1 MSDASSP
8 SADTPGS
15 SGAPF
20 PDLSVAAQ
28 QALTDYADLLREVM
42 PMKAAHRRRLGDNIQ
57 ELSSFLIEDRAE
69 FLGRDYLH
77 APAALGAYLWYFLP
91 WNLVRLSRLLGGLD
105 LDLPEG
111 ATIVDLGSGPLTV
124 VQALALARPDLL
136 TRELHFHCLDATPK
150 PMREGRKLYH
160 GLVNSLEN
168 TLGQG
173 QSRWKIH
180 LIHAPWHVGLKDL
193 PRADLLTAAN
203 FLNELPWHRRDP
215 LGEQVADFFRTV
227 AAHQRHGGRC
237 LFVEPGNRLGGK
249 LASLVRESAVAES
262 WQVLGPCT
270 HHQAC
275 PMLEYRETSWCH
287 FTLSTRGCPPWL
299 GELSREA
306 DLAKRDVSLSYAY
319 LAGPDL
325 ADPGQGER
333 NDASSLEAPAPK
345 TQPPGAGSA
354 RVISAEFSVPTRER
368 GQMIGRYGCAAQG
381 KLLILSAPGTPGTRS
396 GDLVPVRLAEPSWRD
411 PKSHAV
417 VAELH
422 STAGKTKSGTDKPKP
437 KQEIV
442 PRADASGER
451 KQAPSGRQSGK
462 DQKRDSRPGSSGPSR
477 NVPKKRPKSKP
488 N

>member
-1 MSDASSP
+1 MSDAP
-8 SADTPGS
+8 SRPADTSGT

-28 QALTDYADLLREVM
+28 RALTDYADLLREVM
-42 PMKAAHRRRLGDNIQ
+42 PMKAAHRRRLADNIQ
-57 ELSSFLIEDRAE
+57 ELSSFLIEDRAD

-91 WNLVRLSRLLGGLD
+91 WNLVRMSRLLGGLD

-111 ATIVDLGSGPLTV
+111 ATIVDLGSGPLTL

-168 TLGQG
+168 TLAQG

-180 LIHAPWHVGLKDL
+180 LVHAPWHVGLKDL

-227 AAHQRHGGRC
+227 AAHQRHSGRC

-249 LASLVRESAVAES
+249 LVSLVRESAVAES
-262 WQVLGPCT
+262 WNVLGPCT

-299 GELSREA
+299 AELSREA
-306 DLAKRDVSLSYAY
+306 ELTKRDVSLSYAY
-319 LAGPDL
+319 LAGPDV
-325 ADPGQGER
+325 ADP
-333 NDASSLEAPAPK
+333 APAPK
-345 TQPPGAGSA
+345 APDAGAGSA
-354 RVISAEFSVPTRER
+354 RVISAEFSVPTRDH

-381 KLLILSAPGTPGTRS
+381 KLLILSAPGEPGTRS
-396 GDLVPVRLAEPSWRD
+396 GDLVPVRLSEPSWRD

-417 VAELH
+417 VAELP
-422 STAGKTKSGTDKPKP
+422 STANKAKSGADKQKP
-437 KQEIV
+437 KQGTI
-442 PRADASGER
+442 PRADASAER
-451 KQAPSGRQSGK
+451 KQAPSGKQAGMDRK
-462 DQKRDSRPGSSGPSR
+462 KDSRPRSSGPSAKI
-477 NVPKKRPKSKP
+477 PKKRPKSKP

>member
-1 MSDASSP
+1 MSDAP
-8 SADTPGS
+8 SRFPGALAT

-20 PDLSVAAQ
+20 PDLSAAARR
-28 QALTDYADLLREVM
+28 ALTDYADLLREVM
-42 PMKAAHRRRLGDNIQ
+42 PMKAAHRRRLADNIQ

-91 WNLVRLSRLLGGLD
+91 WNLVRLTRLLGGLD

-111 ATIVDLGSGPLTV
+111 ATIVDLGSGPLTM

-160 GLVNSLEN
+160 GLVDNLRN
-168 TLGQG
+168 TLDQG

-180 LIHAPWHVGLKDL
+180 LVHAPWHVGLKDL

-215 LGEQVADFFRTV
+215 LGEQVAALFRTV

-249 LASLVRESAVAES
+249 LVSLTRESALAEG
-262 WQVLGPCT
+262 WRVLGPCT

-287 FTLSTRGCPPWL
+287 FTLSTHGCPPWL
-299 GELSREA
+299 TELSREA

-319 LAGPDL
+319 VLGPGS
-325 ADPGQGER
+325 ADPQRAEAQVAR
-333 NDASSLEAPAPK
+333 DREASAPK
-345 TQPPGAGSA
+345 TPDAGTESA
-354 RVISAEFSVPTRER
+354 RIISAEFSVPTRDR
-368 GQMIGRYGCAAQG
+368 GQMVGRYGCAAQG
-381 KLLILSAPGTPGTRS
+381 KLLILSAPGAPGTRS

-417 VAELH
+417 VAELPSATGKAKAGADKRKPKQTSSGEPGSIDRKRDPRPK
-422 STAGKTKSGTDKPKP
+422 STTPSATIPKRRPKPKP
-437 KQEIV
+437 NEST
-442 PRADASGER
+442 R
-451 KQAPSGRQSGK
+451 
-462 DQKRDSRPGSSGPSR
+462 SS
-477 NVPKKRPKSKP
+477 KKG
-488 N
+488 

>member
-1 MSDASSP
+1 MSEAPSRPAGTSS
-8 SADTPGS
+8 
-15 SGAPF
+15 APF

-28 QALTDYADLLREVM
+28 RALTDYADLLREVM
-42 PMKAAHRRRLGDNIQ
+42 PMKAAHRRRLADNIQ

-91 WNLVRLSRLLGGLD
+91 WNLLRLSRLLGGLN
-105 LDLPEG
+105 LDLPDG

-150 PMREGRKLYH
+150 PMREGRKLYQ

-168 TLGQG
+168 TLAQG

-180 LIHAPWHVGLKDL
+180 LVHAPWHVGLKDL

-215 LGEQVADFFRTV
+215 LGEQVTDFFRTV

-249 LASLVRESAVAES
+249 LVSLVRESAVAES
-262 WQVLGPCT
+262 WNVLGPCT

-299 GELSREA
+299 AELSREA
-306 DLAKRDVSLSYAY
+306 ELAKRDVSLSYAY
-319 LAGPDL
+319 FAGPDL
-325 ADPGQGER
+325 ADPGREKLDVAQDR
-333 NDASSLEAPAPK
+333 EAHDRKA
-345 TQPPGAGSA
+345 QVAGKESA
-354 RVISAEFSVPTRER
+354 RIISSEFSVPTRDR

-381 KLLILSAPGTPGTRS
+381 KLLILSVPGEPGTRS
-396 GDLVPVRLAEPSWRD
+396 GDLVPVHLAEPPWRD
-411 PKSHAV
+411 PKSRAV
-417 VAELH
+417 VAELP
-422 STAGKTKSGTDKPKP
+422 STAGKAKPGPDRLKP
-437 KQEIV
+437 KQGTM
-442 PRADASGER
+442 PRPDASGAR
-451 KQAPSGRQSGK
+451 KQAPTGEQSGM
-462 DQKRDSRPGSSGPSR
+462 DQKRDSRPRSTVSSA
-477 NVPKKRPKSKP
+477 NVPKKRSKSK
-488 N
+488 